1 MQVQKRNE
9 NLESVRFDKITSRLN
24 HLIYNLGIDPVII
37 TQKIAN
43 SIFDG
48 IKTSEIDELA
58 ANICT
63 SMILDTPEYGILAS
77 RLIVDNHQKNTSD
90 SFKDVVKLDSRGFI
104 QTMGLAETSVKGIFA
119 AGDCREGAIAQV
131 AAATGE
137 GVLASYG
144 IRNFLK

>member
-9 NLESVRFDKITSRLN
+9 KLESVRFDKITSRLN
-24 HLIYNLGIDPVII
+24 HLIYNLKIDPVII

-63 SMILDTPEYGILAS
+63 SMILDSPEYGILAS

-90 SFKDVVKLDSRGFI
+90 SFKDVVKPLHLNKDI
-104 QTMGLAETSVKGIFA
+104 L
-119 AGDCREGAIAQV
+119 
-131 AAATGE
+131 
-137 GVLASYG
+137 
-144 IRNFLK
+144 